1 MFGFGKK
8 RGSDEDMEL
17 VVLRA
22 ASLSHALLLDTKT
35 IPTESDRNR
44 LIDFSIAEK
53 NRKFTKNERQ
63 IISLAVLAITSDVA
77 FMNSL
82 MAEVVSK
89 GGTISHELHREF
101 LRRLERIIEGYS
113 DSS

>member
-22 ASLSHALLLDTKT
+22 AALSHALLLDTKK

-53 NRKFTKNERQ
+53 NRKFTKSERQ
-63 IISLAVLAITSDVA
+63 IISLAVLAITSDVT
-77 FMNSL
+77 FMSIL

-89 GGTISHELHREF
+89 GGTISQDLHREF

-113 DSS
+113 GSP